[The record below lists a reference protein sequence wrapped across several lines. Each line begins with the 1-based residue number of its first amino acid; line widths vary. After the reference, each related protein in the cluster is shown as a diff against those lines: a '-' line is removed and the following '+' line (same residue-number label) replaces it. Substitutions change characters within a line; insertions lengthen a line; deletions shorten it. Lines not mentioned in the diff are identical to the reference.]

1 MSYQKKYSEF
11 LNALHQFDK
20 NAVVAQSMSLL
31 ESGQVTIVDL
41 YKNYL
46 AKGLSEIASNNKS
59 QSIPIWQ
66 EHVMS
71 NIVRSVI
78 EISYPYVQKEK
89 NNIGNNTPTL
99 KAVVL
104 CLSEE
109 YHDLGA
115 RMVQDFLE
123 ILGFDTLFIG
133 ANTPDHEIEDAIAS
147 IQPNLVCISIT
158 SYYHLTQLHKL
169 AESLDAKFTPRQ
181 FKLAIGGYAVN
192 SSNNVFKQL
201 SVDHFITS
209 FEDLKD
215 VKEGLL

>member
-1 MSYQKKYSEF
+1 
-11 LNALHQFDK
+11 
-20 NAVVAQSMSLL
+20 MSLL

-41 YKNYL
+41 YENYL

-115 RMVQDFLE
+115 RMVQDF
-123 ILGFDTLFIG
+123 
-133 ANTPDHEIEDAIAS
+133 
-147 IQPNLVCISIT
+147 
-158 SYYHLTQLHKL
+158 
-169 AESLDAKFTPRQ
+169 
-181 FKLAIGGYAVN
+181 
-192 SSNNVFKQL
+192 
-201 SVDHFITS
+201 
-209 FEDLKD
+209 
-215 VKEGLL
+215 

>member
-1 MSYQKKYSEF
+1 MSYQKNYSEF

-20 NAVVAQSMSLL
+20 NAVVAMSMSLL

-41 YKNYL
+41 YENYL

-78 EISYPYVQKEK
+78 EISYPYVQEEK
-89 NNIGNNTPTL
+89 TKNTVKLPQLT
-99 KAVVL
+99 AVIV
-104 CLSEE
+104 CLAEE